1 MSKVLLCCFFIACI
15 ARSNV
20 LYAEEKPSIAEF
32 TMGWYFPSINAQV
45 SRTDFHVA
53 INFWLEEFSQA
64 VNIEHTEVK
73 MYDRME
79 DMQTAFNKGE
89 LSVIVAPPL
98 LVVEYFDLN
107 TLADGFVGKS
117 ITGKPY
123 GMVVLVRED
132 AQITEIKD
140 VKNKRLVLPEN
151 DELAKVFLNSLLIP
165 EFHQA
170 YPRVFNSVQE
180 LPKQNAIIHQLFFNK
195 ADVGVAYL
203 ETYNLMVELNPQI
216 KDTVKIFANFPI
228 DSPNYSFFHH
238 KFPEDL
244 RKIFIAQ
251 ALELNQSPRSQQ
263 ILNDFR
269 MAALAVCKV
278 ESLNPFIRLNKLDQ
292 QLQQQIRAQDQ

>member
-1 MSKVLLCCFFIACI
+1 MIKIFLCCFLVTCA
-15 ARSNV
+15 ASTNV
-20 LYAEEKPSIAEF
+20 LCAEEKPSITEF

-53 INFWLEEFSQA
+53 IKFWLEEFSQA

-73 MYDRME
+73 MFDRME

-98 LVVEYFDLN
+98 LIVKYFDPN
-107 TLADGFVGKS
+107 TLADGFVGKG

-123 GMVVLVRED
+123 GIVVLARSD
-132 AQITEIKD
+132 QQIERITD

-170 YPRVFNSVQE
+170 YQRAFNSVQE
-180 LPKQNAIIHQLFFNK
+180 FPKQNSIIHKLFFNE

-216 KDTVKIFANFPI
+216 KNEVKILASFAS
-228 DSPNYSFFHH
+228 DSPNYSFFHY

-244 RKIFIAQ
+244 RKLLIAQ
-251 ALELNQSPRSQQ
+251 AVELNQSVRAQQ

-269 MAALAVCKV
+269 MAALAVCEV
-278 ESLNPFIRLNKLDQ
+278 ESLDPFIRLNKLDQ
-292 QLQQQIRAQDQ
+292 QLQQQIRRWE

>member
-1 MSKVLLCCFFIACI
+1 MIKVLLCCFLITCVVRPNI
-15 ARSNV
+15 

-45 SRTDFHVA
+45 NRTDFHVA

-73 MYDRME
+73 VFDHIE
-79 DMQTAFNKGE
+79 DMQVAFDKGE

-98 LVVEYFDLN
+98 LIVKYFAPN

-123 GMVVLVRED
+123 GMVMLVRED
-132 AQITEIKD
+132 AQITEVKD

-151 DELAKVFLNSLLIP
+151 DELAVVFLDSLLIP
-165 EFHQA
+165 KFHQA
-170 YPRVFNSVQE
+170 YQRIFNSVQK